1 MLTWGLYCFFVSL
14 KIHIKFMFFVFLILS
29 SLLMAISGYLF
40 NIPAPIAFTKYNN
53 ENIAIVAE
61 QPLTDYSFV
70 FMEVPSRYFAYWTKI
85 SNQFNIRKDS
95 NISSFN
101 MKTSNEPHRVIFTIE
116 NTNIECQPTQETT
129 SEMLENCHEV
139 KN

>member
-1 MLTWGLYCFFVSL
+1 
-14 KIHIKFMFFVFLILS
+14 MFFVFLILS